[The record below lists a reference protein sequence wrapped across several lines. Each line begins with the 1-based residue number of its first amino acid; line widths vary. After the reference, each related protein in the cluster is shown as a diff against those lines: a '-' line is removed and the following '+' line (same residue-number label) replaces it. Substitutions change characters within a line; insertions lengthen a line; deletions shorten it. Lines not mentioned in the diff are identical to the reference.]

1 MPRFAEGGF
10 PNAGDLFI
18 ANEAGAEWVGSMNG
32 RTAVANN
39 DQISKGV
46 EEASYRGMA
55 RALQEYGY
63 AGVTVINKL
72 DSKEIASKTTKVIR
86 SNANMYG

>member
-1 MPRFAEGGF
+1 
-10 PNAGDLFI
+10 
-18 ANEAGAEWVGSMNG
+18 MNG
-32 RTAVANN
+32 RTTVAND